1 MRTSTRLAVPFFY
14 ALLMGT
20 CNTGDNYPEGSAPP
34 EKKLLEPPHNTDH
47 KEEASTKK

>member
-20 CNTGDNYPEGSAPP
+20 CNIGDNYPEDSTSS
-34 EKKLLEPPHNTDH
+34 EKKLIEPPHNTDH
-47 KEEASTKK
+47 KEEASIKK